1 MGICSSANATP
12 PSIVDL
18 EGEVEAGAEDNVSG
32 TSKPTNTREAEEE
45 EFGDNLDLED
55 LGVEGNTLDKL
66 SQLNDEQVVKELTS
80 CMLSHFADNDTL
92 NAHDLGK
99 MLGLKST
106 ILSDETAT
114 KTAAPLFVQ
123 RLHQALRRIV
133 ATDGPESDMSERSA
147 TMGITDTVEAFL
159 HVHGHANDINK
170 QSTFLYDN
178 VYCRQ
183 AKGNTEDAAASEIK
197 LLDTEEMAASILESA
212 VDLQEFQHEIDT
224 LGLFTVEGD
233 IEPDVKKIM
242 IEHLKEE
249 LGGNNDIVSREKF
262 ALWVKKC
269 NGAYVE
275 TDAERNETEG

>member
-1 MGICSSANATP
+1 
-12 PSIVDL
+12 
-18 EGEVEAGAEDNVSG
+18 
-32 TSKPTNTREAEEE
+32 
-45 EFGDNLDLED
+45 
-55 LGVEGNTLDKL
+55 
-66 SQLNDEQVVKELTS
+66 
-80 CMLSHFADNDTL
+80 
-92 NAHDLGK
+92 
-99 MLGLKST
+99 
-106 ILSDETAT
+106 
-114 KTAAPLFVQ
+114 
-123 RLHQALRRIV
+123 
-133 ATDGPESDMSERSA
+133 
-147 TMGITDTVEAFL
+147 MGITDTVEAFL

-249 LGGNNDIVSREKF
+249 LGGNDIVSREKF

-275 TDAERNETEG
+275 TNAERNETEG